1 MNPDRSLELKV
12 GIFVA
17 IGLAMIA
24 GYVFEFGRLG
34 EGVKSYYNLNV
45 QFENASG
52 LLKGADV
59 LFSGAKI
66 GRVAGAPRL
75 VKNEDGVVIPLRIYD
90 YIKIPVG
97 SKFAIGSSGL
107 LGDRYLTVSMPP
119 GQPKEFIPKNSTVT
133 GTRDTGM
140 DDLTKDGSLLIADL
154 RKTVQNINGTFDR
167 LNKEALSPETLTHLR
182 GSIEHLNESMTS
194 LSQTTKKLDGVV
206 DKADATMVSAK
217 KDAEDLQGTLAE
229 GRKTLATA
237 TQLLRDANS
246 GKGVLGS
253 MINDPDLARDLR
265 ALVANLRAHGILF
278 YRDSAAKREPSPRE
292 ETRRR
297 SR

>member
-1 MNPDRSLELKV
+1 MNPDRSLALKV

-34 EGVKSYYNLNV
+34 EGVKSYYNLTV
-45 QFENASG
+45 QFENAAG

-75 VKNEDGVVIPLRIYD
+75 AKNEDGVLIPLRIYD

-97 SKFAIGSSGL
+97 SKFAIGSTGL
-107 LGDRYLTVSMPP
+107 LGDRYVTVSMPS
-119 GQPKEFIPKNSTVT
+119 GVPKEFIPKNSLVS
-133 GTRDTGM
+133 GTRDTGI

-167 LNKEALSPETLTHLR
+167 LNKEALSPETLKNLR

-194 LSQTTKKLDGVV
+194 LSQTTTKLDGVA

-217 KDAEDLQGTLAE
+217 KDADDLQETLGE

-237 TQLLRDANS
+237 TQLLRDAKS
-246 GKGVLGS
+246 GNGVLAS

-278 YRDSAAKREPSPRE
+278 YRDSAARNEPPSEP
-292 ETRRR
+292 TKRR